1 MNRLSF
7 RAVLNMH
14 ENSTNPEARAQTPE
28 ELVAALADSPAQ
40 EVVTTVANYFGE
52 GVALAC
58 SFQKEE
64 SVLLHML
71 VEAGVTPRVF
81 ALDTGVLF
89 DETYS
94 TWKTFEERFSI
105 EIDAR
110 QGISLEQQEA
120 EHGPALWETKP
131 DACCR
136 LRKIEPLQ
144 AALSELDA
152 WITGVRRVQAP
163 TRANAAKFER
173 DVANGLWKANPLA
186 DWDDDQVWAYIREY
200 DLPYNALHDDGYS
213 SIGCTH
219 CTLPGAGREGRWAG
233 EEKTECGLH
242 PSEGS

>member
-1 MNRLSF
+1 MRES
-7 RAVLNMH
+7 
-14 ENSTNPEARAQTPE
+14 STNPEALIEQ
-28 ELVAALADSPAQ
+28 LADAPAQ
-40 EVVTTVANYFGE
+40 EVVTSVVEQFGD

-71 VEAGVTPRVF
+71 SEAGVTPRVF

-89 DETYS
+89 DETYA
-94 TWKTFEERFSI
+94 TWKEFESRFGI

-110 QGISLEQQEA
+110 KGISLEEQEA
-120 EHGPALWETKP
+120 DFGPALWETQP

-136 LRKIEPLQ
+136 IRKIEPLQ
-144 AALSELDA
+144 KALAELDA

-186 DWDDDQVWAYIREY
+186 DWDDDQVWAYIREH
-200 DLPYNALHDDGYS
+200 DLPYNALHDNGYS

-219 CTLPGAGREGRWAG
+219 CTQPGEGREGRWAG
-233 EEKTECGLH
+233 EAKTECGLH
-242 PSEGS
+242 PSDKS